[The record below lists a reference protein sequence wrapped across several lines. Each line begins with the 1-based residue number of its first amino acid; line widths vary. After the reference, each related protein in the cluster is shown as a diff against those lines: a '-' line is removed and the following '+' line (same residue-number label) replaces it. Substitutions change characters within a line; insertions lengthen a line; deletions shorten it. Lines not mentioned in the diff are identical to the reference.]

1 LTSSGRPLLQPDETV
16 LRDSIARAHLAPR
29 AGSSIA
35 KTGVFG
41 KRGRLHLTDKRLI
54 WEESRSIGPGGSAYF
69 QVLELRATDITSAWV
84 ESSFRKLL
92 TGRAGLTIESPACDC
107 TFSVGK
113 PGAWLEEIDRLRG
126 KG

>member
-54 WEESRSIGPGGSAYF
+54 WEGGSAYF